1 MDITKTFAL
10 HLPTRILFGVGTV
23 QQVGTEATRL
33 GISHALV
40 VTDGGLAQ
48 TEIPGAVTKA
58 LDGAGVKWTLFGEV
72 EPNPSIET
80 VHAGARRLYARRA
93 ATA

>member
-40 VTDGGLAQ
+40 VTDSGLAQ
-48 TEIPGAVTKA
+48 TEIPGAVTTA
-58 LDGAGVKWTLFGEV
+58 LMPPA
-72 EPNPSIET
+72 
-80 VHAGARRLYARRA
+80 
-93 ATA
+93 